1 MRRQKFTS
9 ECDAIVNKTTTMP
22 PKTKARRSI
31 PGKSPPKTPSQ
42 SKPHR
47 YKPGTV
53 ALREIRQYQKSTDL
67 LMAKL
72 PFGRIVREIASEYVT
87 GYYAADQDAVGL
99 RWQSHALLCL
109 QEAAESYLVH
119 LFEDVNLC
127 AIHAKRVTIM
137 QRDMQLA
144 RRIRGLGN

>member
-1 MRRQKFTS
+1 M
-9 ECDAIVNKTTTMP
+9 
-22 PKTKARRSI
+22 
-31 PGKSPPKTPSQ
+31 
-42 SKPHR
+42 
-47 YKPGTV
+47 
-53 ALREIRQYQKSTDL
+53 
-67 LMAKL
+67 L
-72 PFGRIVREIASEYVT
+72 PDSGISFSCQRVVVLTIK
-87 GYYAADQDAVGL
+87 

>member
-1 MRRQKFTS
+1 
-9 ECDAIVNKTTTMP
+9 
-22 PKTKARRSI
+22 
-31 PGKSPPKTPSQ
+31 
-42 SKPHR
+42 
-47 YKPGTV
+47 
-53 ALREIRQYQKSTDL
+53 
-67 LMAKL
+67 MAKL
-72 PFGRIVREIASEYVT
+72 PFGRVVREIASEYVT
-87 GYYAADQDAVGL
+87 GYYSADQDSAGL

-144 RRIRGLGN
+144 RRIRGIGN

>member
-1 MRRQKFTS
+1 
-9 ECDAIVNKTTTMP
+9 MP
-22 PKTKARRSI
+22 PKPTPKTKARQKVSHL
-31 PGKSPPKTPSQ
+31 PGKSPRKGPATPSG
-42 SKPHR
+42 SSGGVKKVHR

-53 ALREIRQYQKSTDL
+53 ALREIRRYQKSTDL
-67 LMAKL
+67 LILKL
-72 PFGRIVREIASEYVT
+72 PFVRVVREIASEFVT
-87 GYYAADQDAVGL
+87 GYYSADQDIAGL
-99 RWQSHALLCL
+99 RWQSTALMCL

-144 RRIRGLGN
+144 RRIRGIGN

>member
-1 MRRQKFTS
+1 
-9 ECDAIVNKTTTMP
+9 MP
-22 PKTKARRSI
+22 PKSVAPKTTARRKSSLAA
-31 PGKSPPKTPSQ
+31 KSPRKTVPGGST
-42 SKPHR
+42 STVPAGGIKKVHR
-47 YKPGTV
+47 YKAGTV
-53 ALREIRQYQKSTDL
+53 ALREIRKYQKSTDL
-67 LMAKL
+67 LMSKL
-72 PFGRIVREIASEYVT
+72 PFGRVVREIASEFVT
-87 GYYAADQDAVGL
+87 GYYSADQDAAGI

-144 RRIRGLGN
+144 RRIRGIGN

>member
-1 MRRQKFTS
+1 
-9 ECDAIVNKTTTMP
+9 MP
-22 PKTKARRSI
+22 PKTTARHTA
-31 PGKSPPKTPSQ
+31 PAKSPRKRPSLGGPKSKRPPQTPR
-42 SKPHR
+42 KPHR
-47 YKPGTV
+47 YKPGTL
-53 ALREIRQYQKSTDL
+53 ALREIRKYQKSTDL

-72 PFGRIVREIASEYVT
+72 PFSRIVREIASEYVT
-87 GYYAADQDAVGL
+87 GYYAADQDSAGL

-109 QEAAESYLVH
+109 QEAAESYMVH

-144 RRIRGLGN
+144 RRIRGMGN

>member
-1 MRRQKFTS
+1 MAKAKVS
-9 ECDAIVNKTTTMP
+9 
-22 PKTKARRSI
+22 ARRSSARPSI
-31 PGKSPPKTPSQ
+31 GAKTPRKRPSAVTYDTVRN
-42 SKPHR
+42 KPR

-53 ALREIRQYQKSTDL
+53 ALREIRRYQKSTDL
-67 LMAKL
+67 LMAKI
-72 PFGRIVREIASEYVT
+72 PFGRVVREIASEFVT
-87 GYYAADQDAVGL
+87 GYYAADYEAAGL

-144 RRIRGLGN
+144 RRIRGLFN

>member
-1 MRRQKFTS
+1 M
-9 ECDAIVNKTTTMP
+9 
-22 PKTKARRSI
+22 ARRTSA
-31 PGKSPPKTPSQ
+31 GVKSPRKAPADVTK
-42 SKPHR
+42 KVHR
-47 YKPGTV
+47 YKAGTV
-53 ALREIRQYQKSTDL
+53 ALREIRRYQKSTDL
-67 LMAKL
+67 LMSKL
-72 PFGRIVREIASEYVT
+72 PFGRVVREIASEFVT
-87 GYYAADQDAVGL
+87 GYYSADQDAAGL